1 MRILLIHDFY
11 QGFGGEDAVVLAE
24 RQLLEEHGN
33 EIMVYTRHNDEIK
46 GYAVRD
52 KVLFFLD
59 TIYSLRTRRE
69 LRALVRESRPD
80 VAYIHNVFPLISPSV
95 YHTLHRLGVPM
106 VQVVHDFRFWCPNG
120 WFYIRGR
127 ICERC
132 KRGNYLNAVRYRCY
146 RNSYTLTSLYSLSIG
161 LNRLAGMTQKIA
173 AFICMTGFLKE
184 KLLELGIPE
193 EKLFVKPHSLDASQ
207 VLPMPG
213 AGDYVLYLGR
223 LSPEKGIW
231 TLIHAFEQLKG
242 PRLKVV
248 GTGPLEDRLKEYV
261 RDGGLSNIELLGF
274 ADGSEKWE
282 LLRNSLFTVVPS
294 IWYETFGLVVLE
306 AYAAGKPVVGSGLGS
321 LPYIIEQN
329 KSGILFEPGCVD
341 DLVKKVGYL
350 LNRPDE
356 VDRMGRYA
364 RSVVETNYSPAA
376 CYQKLMGIF
385 SSVCRNGER
394 RSVEPGR

>member
-1 MRILLIHDFY
+1 MKILLIHNFY
-11 QGFGGEDAVVLAE
+11 QRFGGEDAVALVE
-24 RQLLEEHGN
+24 RRLLEEHGN
-33 EIMVYTRHNDEIK
+33 EVTSYTRHNDEIK
-46 GYAVRD
+46 SYNFQD
-52 KVLFFLD
+52 KIKFFPD

-69 LRALVRESRPD
+69 IEALVKARKPD
-80 VAYIHNVFPLISPSV
+80 VAYVHNVFPLISPSV
-95 YHTLHRLGVPM
+95 YHTLHQLRVP
-106 VQVVHDFRFWCPNG
+106 VVHVVHDFRFWCPNG
-120 WFYIRGR
+120 WFYVLGR

-132 KRGNYLNAVRYRCY
+132 KHGNYLNSLRHRCY
-146 RNSYTLTSLYSLSIG
+146 RNSYTLTSLYSLSVG
-161 LNRLAGMTQKIA
+161 LNRWARMTQKIA

-193 EKLFVKPHSLDASQ
+193 EKIFVKPHFLDASQ

-231 TLIHAFEQLKG
+231 TLIHAFEQLKN

-248 GTGPLEDRLKEYV
+248 GTGPLEERLKQYI
-261 RDGGLSNIELLGF
+261 RDKGLRNIELLGF
-274 ADGSEKWE
+274 RDGSEKWE

-294 IWYETFGLVVLE
+294 ILYETFGLVVLE
-306 AYAAGKPVVGSGLGS
+306 AYAAGKPVVGSRLGS

-329 KSGILFEPGCVD
+329 KSGVLFEPGSVD

-350 LNRPDE
+350 LERPDA

-364 RSVVETNYSPAA
+364 RSLVEREYSSGA
-376 CYQKLMGIF
+376 CYQRLMGVF
-385 SSVCRNGER
+385 SSVCRDADR
-394 RSVEPGR
+394 RSIEPGR